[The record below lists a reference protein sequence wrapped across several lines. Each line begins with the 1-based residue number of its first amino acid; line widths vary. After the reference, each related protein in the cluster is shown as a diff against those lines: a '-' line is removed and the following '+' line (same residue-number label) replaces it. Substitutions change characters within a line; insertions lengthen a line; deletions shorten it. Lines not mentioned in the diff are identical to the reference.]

1 MIKKI
6 SENINKTLTNL
17 KIKKIF
23 RKINWE
29 IFQNNLKKKNR
40 RISAQK
46 REKVL
51 LTKTIFR
58 HPLLCQDVCVCA
70 HVCVRHFH
78 FTLLCFAKLGSVA
91 AVLKIYTIIQN
102 LN

>member
-1 MIKKI
+1 MVMKI
-6 SENINKTLTNL
+6 SEDVKKTLTNL
-17 KIKKIF
+17 KMKKYSKKLIGKFFKIIF
-23 RKINWE
+23 
-29 IFQNNLKKKNR
+29 KNR